1 MCAVLSHAFPVVISG
16 DISLDDLPRAR
27 RRIAGEFQERIR
39 FVQLNM
45 ERLPFRSHSIHTIV
59 CMNTLHE
66 VTAPLRCIA
75 EMVRILHHDGR
86 CIIGDFTARG
96 FAVMQKIHEQVYHN
110 DHAEGTMPIHD
121 ADEIL
126 RRSFHTVEP
135 LSTPLNM
142 TFIAQVKK

>member
-1 MCAVLSHAFPVVISG
+1 
-16 DISLDDLPRAR
+16 
-27 RRIAGEFQERIR
+27 
-39 FVQLNM
+39 
-45 ERLPFRSHSIHTIV
+45 
-59 CMNTLHE
+59 
-66 VTAPLRCIA
+66 
-75 EMVRILHHDGR
+75 
-86 CIIGDFTARG
+86 
-96 FAVMQKIHEQVYHN
+96 MQKIHEQVYHN